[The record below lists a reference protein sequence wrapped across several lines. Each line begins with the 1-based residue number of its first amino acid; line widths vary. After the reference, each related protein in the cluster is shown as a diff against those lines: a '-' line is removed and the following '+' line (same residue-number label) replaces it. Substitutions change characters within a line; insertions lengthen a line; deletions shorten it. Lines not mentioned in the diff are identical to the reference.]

1 MEIIVLGR
9 EEEGGVRIVAPI
21 GGCILEAIAAGGQR
35 SRRGGEE
42 SAQFCGSPAKR
53 GPLRLSDRRTALP
66 VQVVGVCGRGEA
78 WKCVR

>member
-21 GGCILEAIAAGGQR
+21 AGCILEAIAAGGQR

-42 SAQFCGSPAKR
+42 SAQFRGSPAKR
-53 GPLRLSDRRTALP
+53 GPLGLSSRRTALS
-66 VQVVGVCGRGEA
+66 VEVVGVWGRAKEP
-78 WKCVR
+78 